1 MRILIADDNQRVRA
15 AVAELLSLQSGCE
28 VCGEAQDGPET
39 IRKAVQ
45 LAPDVVFLDISM
57 PGMDGLAVTRRLRT
71 QVPSARIVVMS
82 QHDPD
87 ILLPVAMAAGAD
99 GCLDKNRLKQEILST
114 LERVTSAIR
123 KDAGP
128 DLSLPRSA

>member
-1 MRILIADDNQRVRA
+1 MKILIADDNERVRG
-15 AVAELLSLQSGCE
+15 AVAELLSSSPTCE

-39 IRKAVQ
+39 IQKAMQ
-45 LAPDVVFLDISM
+45 LLPDLIFLDISM
-57 PGMDGLAVTRRLRT
+57 PGMDGLAVARQLRT
-71 QVPSARIVVMS
+71 QLPSARIVVMS

-87 ILLPVAMAAGAD
+87 ILLPLAMAAGAD